1 MNGYNLGN
9 GLTRSTL
16 WDPAPENYDLVTP
29 KMTETFLIATL
40 EKKIHGGA
48 YAGLRWCWWLCT
60 HKIDAVRPKNGS
72 ASPPSPARATRCAYS
87 VASAGL
93 GVGRG
98 LRVRREQARCIP
110 LPVLSFLPE
119 SLAGSFCVATKY
131 PDSRQS

>member
-9 GLTRSTL
+9 GLTLKPRG
-16 WDPAPENYDLVTP
+16 DPAPENYDLVTP
-29 KMTETFLIATL
+29 KMTETSLIATL

-60 HKIDAVRPKNGS
+60 HKIAAVRLKNGS

-98 LRVRREQARCIP
+98 LRVRREQARCILGAWAP
-110 LPVLSFLPE
+110 
-119 SLAGSFCVATKY
+119 KKIKW
-131 PDSRQS
+131 RN